1 MTATLT
7 KSIRYKFGLSLPEGT
22 KVEVLEVDPD
32 HENYLRIRTSKES
45 KVIYSTHLRH
55 LKLF

>member
-7 KSIRYKFGLSLPEGT
+7 KPIRYKFGLSLPEGT
-22 KVEVLEVDPD
+22 KVEILEADLQK
-32 HENYLRIRTSKES
+32 ENYLKIRTSKES
-45 KVIYSTHLRH
+45 NVIYSTHLRH